1 MTARATLAGRGPG
14 AVVTVHRCPVGT
26 RVQCS
31 RMIPAGRLMCVPH
44 WRRVPER
51 VRVPLWQAWND
62 GRPPSW
68 SVFVSAMLAA
78 LAAAEQGAGR

>member
-1 MTARATLAGRGPG
+1 
-14 AVVTVHRCPVGT
+14 
-26 RVQCS
+26 
-31 RMIPAGRLMCVPH
+31 MIPAGRLMCVPH